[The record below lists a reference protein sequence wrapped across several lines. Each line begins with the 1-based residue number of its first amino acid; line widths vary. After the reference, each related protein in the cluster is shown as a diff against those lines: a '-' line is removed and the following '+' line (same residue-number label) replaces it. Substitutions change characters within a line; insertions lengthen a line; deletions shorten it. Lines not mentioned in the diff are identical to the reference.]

1 MLFLLYVYKFL
12 IWGPAPSGNVSR
24 PAKMLLDLSE
34 EHKEHLALLLQ
45 VGTTVVAE
53 FRRIA
58 MEFLRRGSN
67 LKIYEGAAQKLNVSS
82 DTIQHGVEG
91 LTYLLTENS
100 KLSQFMN
107 WISKTL
113 FLFWDSLKN

>member
-1 MLFLLYVYKFL
+1 
-12 IWGPAPSGNVSR
+12 
-24 PAKMLLDLSE
+24 MLLDLSE

-91 LTYLLTENS
+91 LTYLLTESS
-100 KLSQFMN
+100 KLMVRLLRAVLYHPDPFKLAP
-107 WISKTL
+107 ITI
-113 FLFWDSLKN
+113 FLTHNRICAVYQNSAIGVI

>member
-1 MLFLLYVYKFL
+1 
-12 IWGPAPSGNVSR
+12 
-24 PAKMLLDLSE
+24 MLLDLSE